1 LLGDGARIF
10 GNLGNAEV
18 RLEQV
23 RAVEAHGVAH
33 LEYRAVTE
41 GGDA

>member
-1 LLGDGARIF
+1 
-10 GNLGNAEV
+10 V

-33 LEYRAVTE
+33 LEYP
-41 GGDA
+41 GGDRGWRCLNAS